1 MKERYDYVDKSKFDR
16 STKKSK
22 DLNRRAFLA
31 ESRPKKEV
39 KDTFYRKPYS
49 KD

>member
-1 MKERYDYVDKSKFDR
+1 MDKSKFDR

-22 DLNRRAFLA
+22 NLNGRAFLA

-39 KDTFYRKPYS
+39 KDIFYRKPYS
-49 KD
+49 KIES